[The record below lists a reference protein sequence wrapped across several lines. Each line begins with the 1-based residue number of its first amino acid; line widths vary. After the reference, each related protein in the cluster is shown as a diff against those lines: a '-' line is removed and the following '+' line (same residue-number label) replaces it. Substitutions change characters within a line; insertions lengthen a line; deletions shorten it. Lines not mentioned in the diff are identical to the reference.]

1 MRAELTAFKLDSLKW
16 NIHHNLNIAELML
29 QSPRV
34 YYANSSN
41 KEKLDKGAS
50 RKIDLEILGR
60 NINIGKLVVSNAS
73 VNLNRP
79 SDTLDFKIA
88 QFDFSGL
95 SWIMRSEGSSLGLAA
110 INFYKPTLDIRKH
123 SIETQNIDSQTVSSR
138 KDIYSFIAPYLH
150 NLSVGEFNLTDANI
164 NYSNSK
170 TDNKEE
176 RQKLNETSLFLRG
189 LNLER
194 ADGGSVGCE
203 DEIYLSQI

>member
-1 MRAELTAFKLDSLKW
+1 MSITDPNFIYIGKDEDSLRAELTAFKLDSLKW

-95 SWIMRSEGSSLGLAA
+95 SWIM
-110 INFYKPTLDIRKH
+110 
-123 SIETQNIDSQTVSSR
+123 TVSYTHLDVY
-138 KDIYSFIAPYLH
+138 K
-150 NLSVGEFNLTDANI
+150 
-164 NYSNSK
+164 
-170 TDNKEE
+170 
-176 RQKLNETSLFLRG
+176 RQT
-189 LNLER
+189 
-194 ADGGSVGCE
+194 
-203 DEIYLSQI
+203 